1 MIHKILVA
9 VDNSNNNQML
19 FDSAINLAQSANAS
33 LVLLH
38 VIPEQEANYPILPT
52 YAYYPELNEEDYQFY
67 RRKFEEYKRLGTDLL
82 QDFTDRATAAGIK
95 CEYNQIIGHPGKTI
109 CQEADTHKADLI
121 LIGSRGLKGLKEMFL
136 GSVSNY
142 VTHHASCSVLIIRE
156 SLKHPSASNSPSS
169 QSKNVMNNC

>member
-19 FDSAINLAQSANAS
+19 FDSAIDLAQSADAS
-33 LVLLH
+33 LSLLH

-52 YAYYPELNEEDYQFY
+52 YTYYPDLNEDDYEFY
-67 RRKFEEYKRLGTDLL
+67 RRKFEEYKRLGIDLL
-82 QDFTDRATAAGIK
+82 QDFTARAIAAGIECK
-95 CEYNQIIGHPGKTI
+95 YSQLIGNPGKTI
-109 CQEADTHKADLI
+109 CEQANKQKADLI

-142 VTHHASCSVLIIRE
+142 VTHHASCSVMIIRE
-156 SLKHPSASNSPSS
+156 SVDRQLKSSNQSS
-169 QSKNVMNNC
+169 QLAETSSN